1 MKRTTEF
8 VCFAASLVLLTMAA
22 SQAQEIKKYITPD
35 GKTIY
40 SDTPIPGAREA
51 GSVAPPPP
59 IDPEDREEAEAAARD
74 AAKRADE
81 LASQREDESAGQT
94 SIEEAE
100 QQLEDARNALAAGK
114 EPLPG
119 ERLGTAGGGNRL
131 TDAYFQR
138 QRANEQAVINAEKAL
153 EAARG
158 RR

>member
-40 SDTPIPGAREA
+40 SDTPIPGAHEA

-100 QQLEDARNALAAGK
+100 QQMGVVAPGGDDQVHGLAYW
-114 EPLPG
+114 P
-119 ERLGTAGGGNRL
+119 
-131 TDAYFQR
+131 
-138 QRANEQAVINAEKAL
+138 
-153 EAARG
+153 
-158 RR
+158 RRHCVRWCDRCLR